1 MSLETEG
8 FEFDEFLLDTKQ
20 KVLLR
25 EGKPVPITPKT
36 FQLLLALVKNHG
48 RLVEKEELMKSVWA
62 DSFVEAGN
70 LAFTMRLLRKAL
82 GDERQNPRFI
92 ETVSRRGYRFIAEVR
107 EPDKKNGA
115 ETHAPPTAGETVKEI
130 PAAAPRF
137 KKILFPAAALLLA
150 GIVLFGIWFV
160 RSKNFSAAPV
170 LDAPFSSENLST
182 NGKVMFAALS
192 ADGKNVIYTNG
203 TGGDKQSVWLRQL
216 ETGGNVEIIPPSDEQ
231 YFGIMLSPDEKILYF
246 ARRSRSSN
254 EPISIYRVSIFGGT
268 PEQIVTEIELGWMG
282 ISPDGAQ
289 ISFVRCPQRGD
300 EFCSLYVADAADGKN
315 ERKIFSRPHPFRIGD
330 NRFAPD
336 GKSIAFAT
344 GTSVGSS
351 NEFELREIELESG
364 AERKLTDEKFFD
376 IKNLAWLPGK
386 RGLLITASRF
396 PNKNFRIW
404 QVSAGSGEAT
414 ALTKDSESYAVLNMD
429 KEASAIVS
437 TRFKEDFRIKLIP
450 PENPSAA
457 TTLTNASAA
466 SFAPDGKIYFSS
478 IISGNDEIWSINA
491 DGSGQRQLTNNTADE
506 FAPVISPDNKTV
518 FFVSNK
524 SGSAQLWRMNTDGS
538 NQTQITETD
547 GGAPVFVSPDGE
559 WLYYRH
565 IQTSALWR
573 ISMKS
578 GEQRLVLNEE
588 KPRFAFSPDGNQVAF
603 SEKQGDERILTVVS
617 PADGQIVKTFHLA
630 DKKLILM
637 HIVWMPD
644 GKNLAYITA
653 HPGFVNKVLWLQP
666 LDEETPRQIR
676 VLGDEEI
683 CEGYGLSVSPD
694 GKIFA
699 VVQGGWRHDAVLLKG
714 LR

>member
-1 MSLETEG
+1 M
-8 FEFDEFLLDTKQ
+8 FEFGEFLLDTKE
-20 KVLLR
+20 KVLYR
-25 EGKPVPITPKT
+25 EGKPVSITPKT
-36 FQLLLALVKNHG
+36 FQLLAALVANHG
-48 RLVEKEELMKSVWA
+48 RLVEKEELMRMVWA

-82 GDERQNPRFI
+82 GDDTQNPRFI
-92 ETVSRRGYRFIAEVR
+92 ETVPRRGYRFIAEVTVVA
-107 EPDKKNGA
+107 K
-115 ETHAPPTAGETVKEI
+115 ETDSAAGSPPTDARPAEQI
-130 PAAAPRF
+130 PAAAPKF
-137 KKILFPAAALLLA
+137 KKALFPVVALLIA
-150 GIVLFGIWFV
+150 GVILLVFWFV
-160 RSKNFSAAPV
+160 RSKNPAAAAPV

-182 NGKVMFAALS
+182 NGKVMLAVLS
-192 ADGKNVIYTNG
+192 PDGKNVIYTNG
-203 TGGDKQSVWLRQL
+203 TGGDKQSVWVRQL
-216 ETGGNVEIIPPSDEQ
+216 ETGSNVEIIPPSDEQ
-231 YFGIMLSPDEKILYF
+231 YFGITLSPDEKTLYF
-246 ARRSRSSN
+246 ARRPRSYR
-254 EPISIYRVSIFGGT
+254 EPTDIYRVSIFGGT
-268 PEQIVTEIELGWMG
+268 PEKIVSETELGWMG
-282 ISPDGAQ
+282 ISPDGKQ
-289 ISFVRCPQRGD
+289 ISFVRCPQRSD
-300 EFCSLYVADAADGKN
+300 EFCSLCVADAADGKN
-315 ERKIFSRPHPFRIGD
+315 ERKIVSRPHPFRIGD

-351 NEFELREIELESG
+351 NEFELREVDLESG
-364 AERKLTDEKFFD
+364 AERQLINEKLHD
-376 IKNLAWLPGK
+376 IKNLAWLPDK
-386 RGLLITASRF
+386 SGLLMTASKF

-404 QVSAGSGEAT
+404 QVSAGSGEASP
-414 ALTKDSESYAVLNMD
+414 LTKDSESYAVLNIN

-450 PENPSAA
+450 TENPSAA
-457 TTLTNASAA
+457 TALTNASAA
-466 SFAPDGKIYFSS
+466 SFAPDGKIYFSA

-506 FAPVISPDNKTV
+506 FAPIISPDNKTV

-559 WLYYRH
+559 WVYYRH
-565 IQTSALWR
+565 ILTSVLWR
-573 ISMKS
+573 ISTKS
-578 GEQRLVLNEE
+578 GEQQLVLNKE
-588 KPRFAFSPDGNQVAF
+588 KPRFAFSPDGSRVAF
-603 SEKQGDERILTVVS
+603 SEKQGDERILHVVS
-617 PADGQIVKTFHLA
+617 LSDGQTVKSFHLA

-653 HPGFVNKVLWLQP
+653 NPGFVNKVLWLQP
-666 LDEETPRQIR
+666 LGEETPRQIR

-683 CEGYGLSVSPD
+683 CEGYGLAVSPD
-694 GKIFA
+694 GKSFA